1 MHFSVSSLLN
11 VTILSGLSVLILWLM
26 LRHQYFINHL
36 SFTFAFFCLGLLFL
50 RIFIPMEYGFTWSIY
65 DTNILPVIRRTF
77 LHELFTWNGW
87 TFNVSHLLLFLWIAG
102 SLVVLF
108 YQLYQYVRFY
118 HFVKSLPAVQDS
130 RTEHT
135 FNEILH
141 TQKKKK
147 YFQVVQTEHIHSP
160 MIVKFQKYYILMP
173 DISLS
178 DKEFTYIL
186 KHETTHAYHG
196 DLALKALVNFLCI
209 LYWWNPFVY
218 LLQIEMDKLLEFR
231 ADYFITKN
239 MNPSER
245 VEYLECLLHIAKEQ
259 SPYRSVPAALSFNG
273 RKNFALTQRFSFILQ
288 QRTKATGFLS
298 GAILFPFL
306 VMILCSYCVIFE
318 PTSPMRPEDVEE
330 GTFELTPETAYFI
343 RDSDNSYRLYL
354 NGEYLT
360 TVDTSDIGV
369 KLPIYEKE
377 DEIP

>member
-11 VTILSGLSVLILWLM
+11 VTILSGLSVLLLWLM

-36 SFTFAFFCLGLLFL
+36 SFAFAFFCLGLLFL
-50 RIFIPMEYGFTWSIY
+50 RIFIPMEYVFTWDIY
-65 DTNILPVIRRTF
+65 DQKILPVIRRTF

-87 TFNVSHLLLFLWIAG
+87 TFNVSHLLLFLWIIG

-108 YQLYQYVRFY
+108 YQLYRYVKFY
-118 HFVKSLPAVQDS
+118 HFVKNLPAVQDS
-130 RTEHT
+130 RTESIL
-135 FNEILH
+135 NEILH
-141 TQKKKK
+141 TEKRKK
-147 YFQVVQTEHIHSP
+147 YFQVVQTEQIHSP

-186 KHETTHAYHG
+186 KHEITHAYHG

-239 MNPSER
+239 MNPLER
-245 VEYLECLLHIAKEQ
+245 VEYLECLLHIVKEQ
-259 SPYRSVPAALSFNG
+259 YPYRSVPATLSFVG
-273 RKNFALTQRFSFILQ
+273 RKNFALTQRFSFVLQ
-288 QRTKATGFLS
+288 QRTKVADFLS
-298 GAILFPFL
+298 AAILLPFL
-306 VMILCSYCVIFE
+306 VMIICSYCVIFE
-318 PTSPMRPEDVEE
+318 PTSPMPPEDAE
-330 GTFELTPETAYFI
+330 GTLELTPKTAYFI

-360 TVDTSDIGV
+360 TVDTYDIGV
-369 KLPIYEKE
+369 KLPIYEST